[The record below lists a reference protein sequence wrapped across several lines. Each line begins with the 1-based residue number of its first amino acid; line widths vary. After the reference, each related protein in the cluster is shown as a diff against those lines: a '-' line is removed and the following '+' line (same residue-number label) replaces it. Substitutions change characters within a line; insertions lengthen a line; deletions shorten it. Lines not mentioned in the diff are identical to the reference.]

1 MLIVFLLHIQ
11 LPYLCRTIVSA
22 MGSCV
27 ALDLWVSR
35 AVEKWPL
42 MASPMLL
49 CNTQAPS
56 AALCEESGEAE
67 LDPDP
72 IEILIDSHR
81 LP

>member
-1 MLIVFLLHIQ
+1 
-11 LPYLCRTIVSA
+11 
-22 MGSCV
+22 MGSTCV

-35 AVEKWPL
+35 AFEGE

-49 CNTQAPS
+49 CNTRAPS
-56 AALCEESGEAE
+56 AALCEEPGEAQ

-81 LP
+81 FA